1 MMLSFCY
8 TAALIPTWAL
18 IKITFFLKWQQQ
30 PKPCHKI
37 LMSNNPIKWENT
49 IYLPKNAH
57 EDYSKS
63 WEHLVLCLSLNIAYY
78 SPNRSCKVIVVLQ
91 DEFEARTSSWHH
103 SVIESQNILTQF
115 MFAPFHWSMYRPMFS
130 TSFYHYHLNQCALL
144 MNDEEL
150 PLIQSLR
157 SATASSPSFVQTH
170 YSFRGRRA
178 AHQPGR
184 SLQLW
189 TNAVELCTQYP
200 LVFGSNDKY
209 HSCYLE
215 LKSIVAVPFHFLWNF
230 ATPLYYKCVARRSIS
245 VILSLCNLVMSG
257 LDTL

>member
-1 MMLSFCY
+1 
-8 TAALIPTWAL
+8 
-18 IKITFFLKWQQQ
+18 
-30 PKPCHKI
+30 
-37 LMSNNPIKWENT
+37 MSNNPIKWENT
-49 IYLPKNAH
+49 TYLPKNAH
-57 EDYSKS
+57 QGYTKS
-63 WEHLVLCLSLNIAYY
+63 CEHSVLCLSLNIAYY
-78 SPNRSCKVIVVLQ
+78 SPNGSCKVVVVLQ
-91 DEFEARTSSWHH
+91 DEFETRTPSWHH
-103 SVIESQNILTQF
+103 SVIESQNIWTPSVF
-115 MFAPFHWSMYRPMFS
+115 VPFHIAPCIAPCLALF
-130 TSFYHYHLNQCALL
+130 LNQCALL

-189 TNAVELCTQYP
+189 TNAAELCTQYP

-245 VILSLCNLVMSG
+245 VIYHCVIW
-257 LDTL
+257 